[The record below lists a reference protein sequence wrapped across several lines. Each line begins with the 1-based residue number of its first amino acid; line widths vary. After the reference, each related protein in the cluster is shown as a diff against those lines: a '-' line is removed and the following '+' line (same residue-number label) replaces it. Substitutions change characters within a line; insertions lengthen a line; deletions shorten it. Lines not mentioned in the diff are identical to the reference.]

1 MNRPALPPARTF
13 DLPGRG
19 RTWVYDTGPAPDRR
33 PAVMLLHGWTSTA
46 ALNFYRCFSAL
57 SEDYRV
63 VALDHRGHGQGI
75 RTRAPFRLEDCA
87 DDAAALAAELR
98 LGPVI
103 LVGYSMGGPVAQLVW
118 RRHRQSVAGLVLC
131 ATAASFP
138 SRYEVN
144 AAVATLGLGAS
155 MALSFLPE
163 AVRRQG
169 MQWATRNWS
178 ANNSPAAW
186 ALEEWGR
193 HDLAALIQAAVALG
207 RFDSTGWIGDI
218 DVPTAVV
225 VTEHDQTVSPR
236 RQHAMASRI
245 PAGLTIPVPA
255 DHRACVDEYRLF
267 VPALVEACRWVSS
280 SAESKPAGTRS

>member
-1 MNRPALPPARTF
+1 MNKPLLPPANAV

-19 RTWVYDTGPAPDRR
+19 RTWVYDSGASPDDR
-33 PAVMLLHGWTSTA
+33 PTVVLLHGWTSTA

-57 SEDYRV
+57 SQDYRV
-63 VALDHRGHGQGI
+63 VAMDHRGHGQGI
-75 RTRAPFRLEDCA
+75 RSRAPFRLEACA
-87 DDAAALAAELR
+87 DDAAALAAELE
-98 LGPVI
+98 LGPMI

-118 RRHRQSVAGLVLC
+118 RRHRPSVAGLVLC

-138 SRYEVN
+138 SRYEMN
-144 AAVATLGLGAS
+144 AAVATVGLGAS
-155 MALSFLPE
+155 MALSLLPS

-178 ANNSPAAW
+178 ASNSPAAW

-193 HDLAALIQAAVALG
+193 HDLAALMQAAVALG
-207 RFDSTGWIGDI
+207 RFDSTGWIDEI

-225 VTEHDQTVSPR
+225 ITEQDQTVAPK
-236 RQHAMASRI
+236 RQRLLAQRI
-245 PAGLTIPVPA
+245 PGAVAIPVPA

-267 VPALVEACRWVSS
+267 VPALLEACRSVSARQAPA
-280 SAESKPAGTRS
+280 SAPS

>member
-1 MNRPALPPARTF
+1 
-13 DLPGRG
+13 
-19 RTWVYDTGPAPDRR
+19 
-33 PAVMLLHGWTSTA
+33 VMLLHGWTSTA

-57 SEDYRV
+57 SDDYRV

-75 RTRAPFRLEDCA
+75 RSRTPFRLEDCA
-87 DDAAALAAELR
+87 DDTAALAAHLE
-98 LGPVI
+98 LGPII

-118 RRHRQSVAGLVLC
+118 RRHRHSVAGLVLC

-138 SRYEVN
+138 SRFEKN
-144 AAVATLGLGAS
+144 AAVTTIGLGAS
-155 MALSFLPE
+155 MALSFLPT

-193 HDLAALIQAAVALG
+193 HDLAALLQAAVALG
-207 RFDSTGWIGDI
+207 RFDSSGWIGDI

-225 VTEHDQTVSPR
+225 VTEHDQTVAPK
-236 RQHAMASRI
+236 RQRLLAEHI
-245 PAGLTIPVPA
+245 PGALAIPIPA

-267 VPALVEACRWVSS
+267 VPALLEACRWVGSPTT
-280 SAESKPAGTRS
+280 SKPAPSRA